1 MKTKV
6 TTNKKAIEITKRLEA
21 QLKEAIDIF
30 NDDDFIIKTDDLGTF
45 LTTTIHSDKN
55 WIMSRVVVERITKI
69 ADRFCKR
76 YEQMIW
82 GFECGE
88 YTSTNTGN
96 KYPTPQL
103 YIQLTITQ

>member
-6 TTNKKAIEITKRLEA
+6 TTNKQAVKITKRLEA
-21 QLKEAIDIF
+21 QLKEATDIF
-30 NDDDFIIKTDDLGTF
+30 EDDMIIKTDDCGTF

-55 WIMSRVVVERITKI
+55 WIMSRIVVERITKI

-76 YEQMIW
+76 YEHMIW

-103 YIQLTITQ
+103 YIQLNIAQ

>member
-6 TTNKKAIEITKRLEA
+6 TTNKQAIKITKRLEA
-21 QLKEAIDIF
+21 QLKEATDIF
-30 NDDDFIIKTDDLGTF
+30 EDDMIIKTDDCGTF
-45 LTTTIHSDKN
+45 LTTTIHSNKN
-55 WIMSRVVVERITKI
+55 WIMSRIVVERITKI

-103 YIQLTITQ
+103 YIQLNIKD

>member
-6 TTNKKAIEITKRLEA
+6 TTNKQAVKITKRLEA
-21 QLKEAIDIF
+21 QLKEATDIF
-30 NDDDFIIKTDDLGTF
+30 DDDMIIKTDNCNTF

-55 WIMSRVVVERITKI
+55 WIMSRIVVERIIKI
-69 ADRFCKR
+69 ANRFCKC

-103 YIQLTITQ
+103 YIQLNLTK

>member
-6 TTNKKAIEITKRLEA
+6 TTNKQAIKITKRLEA
-21 QLKEAIDIF
+21 QLKEATDIF
-30 NDDDFIIKTDDLGTF
+30 GDDFIINTDNCDPF

-55 WIMSRVVVERITKI
+55 WIMSRIVVERIIKI
-69 ADRFCKR
+69 ANRFCNR

-88 YTSTNTGN
+88 YTSTTTGN

-103 YIQLTITQ
+103 YIQLNITK

>member
-6 TTNKKAIEITKRLEA
+6 TTNKQAVKITKRLEA
-21 QLKEAIDIF
+21 QLKEATDIF
-30 NDDDFIIKTDDLGTF
+30 GDDMIIKTDDCGTF
-45 LTTTIHSDKN
+45 LTTTIHSNKN

-103 YIQLTITQ
+103 YIQLNITK

>member
-6 TTNKKAIEITKRLEA
+6 TTNKQAIKITKRLEA
-21 QLKEAIDIF
+21 QLKEATDIF
-30 NDDDFIIKTDDLGTF
+30 EDDMIIKTKDLGTI

-55 WIMSRVVVERITKI
+55 WIMSRIVVERIIKI
-69 ADRFCKR
+69 ANRFCKR

-103 YIQLTITQ
+103 YIQLNITQ

>member
-6 TTNKKAIEITKRLEA
+6 TTNKQAIKITKRLEA
-21 QLKEAIDIF
+21 QLKEATDLF
-30 NDDDFIIKTDDLGTF
+30 NDDFIIETKDLGTI
-45 LTTTIHSDKN
+45 LSTTIYSNKN
-55 WIMSRVVVERITKI
+55 WIMSRIVVERIIKI
-69 ADRFCKR
+69 ANRFCKR

-103 YIQLTITQ
+103 YIQLNITK

>member
-6 TTNKKAIEITKRLEA
+6 TTSKQAIKITKRLEA
-21 QLKEAIDIF
+21 QLKETTDIF
-30 NDDDFIIKTDDLGTF
+30 EDDMIIKTNDCGTF

-55 WIMSRVVVERITKI
+55 WIMSRIVVERITKI
-69 ADRFCKR
+69 ANRFCKR

>member
-6 TTNKKAIEITKRLEA
+6 TTNKQAIKITKRLEA
-21 QLKEAIDIF
+21 QLKEATDIF
-30 NDDDFIIKTDDLGTF
+30 EDDMIIKTDDCDTF
-45 LTTTIHSDKN
+45 FTTTIHSNKN
-55 WIMSRVVVERITKI
+55 WIMSRIVVERITKI

-103 YIQLTITQ
+103 YIQLNIAQ

>member
-6 TTNKKAIEITKRLEA
+6 TTNKQAVKITKRLEA
-21 QLKEAIDIF
+21 QLKEATDIF
-30 NDDDFIIKTDDLGTF
+30 EDDMIIKTDDCDTF
-45 LTTTIHSDKN
+45 LTTTIHSNKS
-55 WIMSRVVVERITKI
+55 WIMSRIVVERIIKI
-69 ADRFCKR
+69 ANRFCKR

-88 YTSTNTGN
+88 YTSTSTGN

-103 YIQLTITQ
+103 YIQLNIAQ

>member
-6 TTNKKAIEITKRLEA
+6 TTSKQAIKITKRLEA
-21 QLKEAIDIF
+21 QLKEVTDIF
-30 NDDDFIIKTDDLGTF
+30 SDDFIIKTDNCDTF
-45 LTTTIHSDKN
+45 LTTTIHEDKN
-55 WIMSRVVVERITKI
+55 WIMSRVVVERIIKI
-69 ADRFCKR
+69 ANRFCNR

-103 YIQLTITQ
+103 YIQLNLTK

>member
-6 TTNKKAIEITKRLEA
+6 TTNKQAIKITKRLEA
-21 QLKEAIDIF
+21 QLKEATDIF
-30 NDDDFIIKTDDLGTF
+30 EDDMIIKTDDCDTF
-45 LTTTIHSDKN
+45 FTTTIHSNKN
-55 WIMSRVVVERITKI
+55 WIMSRIVVERITKI

-103 YIQLTITQ
+103 YIQLSITK

>member
-6 TTNKKAIEITKRLEA
+6 TTNKQAIKITKRLEA
-21 QLKEAIDIF
+21 QLKEATDLF
-30 NDDDFIIKTDDLGTF
+30 NDDKFIIETANLGTF
-45 LTTTIHSDKN
+45 LTTTIHSDNN
-55 WIMSRVVVERITKI
+55 WIMSRVVVERIIKI
-69 ADRFCKR
+69 ANRFCKR

-103 YIQLTITQ
+103 YIQLNIAQ

>member
-6 TTNKKAIEITKRLEA
+6 TTNKQAIKITKRLEA
-21 QLKEAIDIF
+21 QLKEATDIF
-30 NDDDFIIKTDDLGTF
+30 EDDMIIKTDDCDTF
-45 LTTTIHSDKN
+45 LTTTIHSNKN
-55 WIMSRVVVERITKI
+55 WIMSRIVVERIIKI
-69 ADRFCKR
+69 ANRFCKR

-103 YIQLTITQ
+103 YIQLTIAQ

>member
-6 TTNKKAIEITKRLEA
+6 TTNKQAIKITKRLEA
-21 QLKEAIDIF
+21 QLKEATDIF
-30 NDDDFIIKTDDLGTF
+30 DDDMIIETNNCDTF
-45 LTTTIHSDKN
+45 LSTTIHSNKN

-88 YTSTNTGN
+88 YTSTSTGN

-103 YIQLTITQ
+103 YIQLSITQ

>member
-6 TTNKKAIEITKRLEA
+6 TTNKQAVKITKRLEA
-21 QLKEAIDIF
+21 QLKEATDIF
-30 NDDDFIIKTDDLGTF
+30 GDDMIIKTDDCDTF
-45 LTTTIHSDKN
+45 LTTTIHSNNN
-55 WIMSRVVVERITKI
+55 WIMSRIVVERITKI

-103 YIQLTITQ
+103 YIQLNITK

>member
-6 TTNKKAIEITKRLEA
+6 TTNKQAVKITKRLEA
-21 QLKEAIDIF
+21 QLKEATDIF
-30 NDDDFIIKTDDLGTF
+30 EDDMIIKTDDCGTF

-55 WIMSRVVVERITKI
+55 WIMSRIVVERITKI

-76 YEQMIW
+76 YEHMIW

-88 YTSTNTGN
+88 YTSTSTGN

-103 YIQLTITQ
+103 YIQLNIKD

>member
-6 TTNKKAIEITKRLEA
+6 TTNKQAVKITKRLEA
-21 QLKEAIDIF
+21 QLKEATDIF
-30 NDDDFIIKTDDLGTF
+30 SSDYIIKTDNYGTF
-45 LTTTIHSDKN
+45 LSTTIHEDKN
-55 WIMSRVVVERITKI
+55 WIMSRIVVERIIKI
-69 ADRFCKR
+69 ANRFCKC

-103 YIQLTITQ
+103 YIQLNLTK

>member
-6 TTNKKAIEITKRLEA
+6 TTNKQAVKITKRLEE
-21 QLKEAIDIF
+21 QLKEATDIF
-30 NDDDFIIKTDDLGTF
+30 EDDMIIKTDDCGTF
-45 LTTTIHSDKN
+45 LTTTIHSNKN
-55 WIMSRVVVERITKI
+55 WIMSRIVVERITKI

-103 YIQLTITQ
+103 YIQLNITK

>member
-6 TTNKKAIEITKRLEA
+6 TTNKQAIKITKRLEA
-21 QLKEAIDIF
+21 QLKEATDIF
-30 NDDDFIIKTDDLGTF
+30 EDDMIIKTDDCGTF

-55 WIMSRVVVERITKI
+55 WIMSRIVVERIIKI
-69 ADRFCKR
+69 ANRFCNR
-76 YEQMIW
+76 YEQMLW

-103 YIQLTITQ
+103 YIQLNLTK

>member
-6 TTNKKAIEITKRLEA
+6 TTNKQGVKITKRLEA
-21 QLKEAIDIF
+21 QLKEVTDIF
-30 NDDDFIIKTDDLGTF
+30 DDDMIIKTDDCGTF
-45 LTTTIHSDKN
+45 LTTTIHSNKN
-55 WIMSRVVVERITKI
+55 WIMSRIVVERITKI

-103 YIQLTITQ
+103 YIQLNITK

>member
-6 TTNKKAIEITKRLEA
+6 TTNKQAIEITKRLEA
-21 QLKEAIDIF
+21 QLKEVTDIF
-30 NDDDFIIKTDDLGTF
+30 NDDFIIETKDLGIF
-45 LTTTIHSDKN
+45 LSTTIHSDKN
-55 WIMSRVVVERITKI
+55 WIMSSIVVERVIKI
-69 ADRFCKR
+69 ANRFCNR
-76 YEQMIW
+76 YENMLW

-103 YIQLTITQ
+103 YIQLNITQ

>member
-6 TTNKKAIEITKRLEA
+6 KTNKQAVKITKRLEA
-21 QLKEAIDIF
+21 QLKEATDIF
-30 NDDDFIIKTDDLGTF
+30 EDDMIIKTDNCNTF

-55 WIMSRVVVERITKI
+55 WIMSRIVVERIIKI
-69 ADRFCKR
+69 ANRFCKR
-76 YEQMIW
+76 YEQMLW

-103 YIQLTITQ
+103 YIQLNITK

>member
-6 TTNKKAIEITKRLEA
+6 TTNKQAVKITKRLEA
-21 QLKEAIDIF
+21 QLKEVTDIF
-30 NDDDFIIKTDDLGTF
+30 EDDMIIKTDNCDTF
-45 LTTTIHSDKN
+45 FTTTIHSDKQ
-55 WIMSRVVVERITKI
+55 WIMSRIVVERIIKI
-69 ADRFCKR
+69 ANRFCKR
-76 YEQMIW
+76 YEKMIW

-103 YIQLTITQ
+103 YIQLNIAQ